1 MLAGSYPMSVDAK
14 ARVTLPAVFRKQLV
28 DGDKKTIYLVPLNGC
43 VNGFTPEGF
52 EAYVDGLFEYGD
64 NHFDPRSRDDVRLR
78 TGLWAR
84 AVEVDIDSA
93 GRVALGKHGGFYGND
108 AAFVYLSQKPV
119 PVPHRLYNKIRLI
132 YIAVSFLR
140 HVFRAAQRV
149 QMMRFRDVELIAVI
163 RCPSAGAYRYLST
176 CGKFG

>member
-93 GRVALGKHGGFYGND
+93 GRVALGKLDVAKPGMREKLGLTD
-108 AAFVYLSQKPV
+108 AVTVVGAGDHFEVW
-119 PVPHRLYNKIRLI
+119 NTETW
-132 YIAVSFLR
+132 
-140 HVFRAAQRV
+140 AATQESLEDDLDALL
-149 QMMRFRDVELIAVI
+149 FHD
-163 RCPSAGAYRYLST
+163 
-176 CGKFG
+176 

>member
-14 ARVTLPAVFRKQLV
+14 ARVTLPAVFRKQLAR
-28 DGDKKTIYLVPLNGC
+28 DDKRTIYLVPLNGC

-64 NHFDPRSRDDVRLR
+64 NHFDPRSRDDVRLK

-93 GRVALGKHGGFYGND
+93 GRVALGKLD
-108 AAFVYLSQKPV
+108 ASKPGT
-119 PVPHRLYNKIRLI
+119 REKLGLL
-132 YIAVSFLR
+132 A
-140 HVFRAAQRV
+140 
-149 QMMRFRDVELIAVI
+149 DVTVVG
-163 RCPSAGAYRYLST
+163 AGDHFEVWNTEKWNATQESLEDDLDALL
-176 CGKFG
+176 FHD

>member
-1 MLAGSYPMSVDAK
+1 MLAGSYPMLVDAK

-52 EAYVDGLFEYGD
+52 EEYVDGLFEYGD
-64 NHFDPRSRDDVRLR
+64 NHFDPRSRDDVRLK

-93 GRVALGKHGGFYGND
+93 GRVALGKLD
-108 AAFVYLSQKPV
+108 ASKPGT
-119 PVPHRLYNKIRLI
+119 REKLGLT
-132 YIAVSFLR
+132 A
-140 HVFRAAQRV
+140 
-149 QMMRFRDVELIAVI
+149 DVTVVG
-163 RCPSAGAYRYLST
+163 AGDHFEVWNTEEWNATQESLEDDLDALL
-176 CGKFG
+176 FHD